1 MGQLG
6 KIQAEVQ
13 IQIQSQSPSH
23 THTQSQEQLYAREVR
38 ELLAWCERFNN
49 GGVEN
54 FE

>member
-1 MGQLG
+1 SSLGQPQS
-6 KIQAEVQ
+6 KSKS
-13 IQIQSQSPSH
+13 QSQSQSDL
-23 THTQSQEQLYAREVR
+23 QSQEQLYAREVR

>member
-1 MGQLG
+1 SSLG
-6 KIQAEVQ
+6 
-13 IQIQSQSPSH
+13 QSQSKCQSQSEL
-23 THTQSQEQLYAREVR
+23 QSQEQLYAKEVR

>member
-1 MGQLG
+1 MR
-6 KIQAEVQ
+6 
-13 IQIQSQSPSH
+13 QSQSKSQSQSDL
-23 THTQSQEQLYAREVR
+23 QSQEQLYAREVR

>member
-1 MGQLG
+1 MG
-6 KIQAEVQ
+6 
-13 IQIQSQSPSH
+13 QSQSKSQSQSDL
-23 THTQSQEQLYAREVR
+23 QSQEQLYAREVR

>member
-1 MGQLG
+1 GSML
-6 KIQAEVQ
+6 V
-13 IQIQSQSPSH
+13 QSQSKCQSQSEL
-23 THTQSQEQLYAREVR
+23 QSQEQLYAKEVR

>member
-1 MGQLG
+1 SSLG
-6 KIQAEVQ
+6 
-13 IQIQSQSPSH
+13 QSQSKCLSQSEL
-23 THTQSQEQLYAREVR
+23 QSQEQLYAKEVR

>member
-1 MGQLG
+1 MG
-6 KIQAEVQ
+6 
-13 IQIQSQSPSH
+13 QSQSQSKSRSQSQSQLESP
-23 THTQSQEQLYAREVR
+23 SQEQLYAREVR

>member
-1 MGQLG
+1 ASLG
-6 KIQAEVQ
+6 HPQSKKPS
-13 IQIQSQSPSH
+13 QSQSQSQSELH
-23 THTQSQEQLYAREVR
+23 SQEQLYAKEVR